1 MNDEPPV
8 NQPGGARATG
18 TPPGG
23 LAAQRRRLVAKTAW
37 VTALVTFV
45 ATQAAGWAFSRVADS
60 LAIAATP
67 VIHVESS
74 GPIASPWHVTIPREP
89 HEIEGSLVRSE
100 TITRWA
106 LNHGGG
112 PSSRVK
118 IELMIGGNRDYAVIL
133 DSIHATDVACR
144 AAPAWTEIEAT
155 VGGEIP
161 QRVVAIDLD
170 SGNYQAMP
178 QEDPSSGEPFRF
190 PLQVSRTSLEFVT
203 VHAESNESDCSF
215 RLQINLRD
223 SGKSLT
229 YTVDDGGSP
238 FRVVSPKSAI
248 AHMEWRS
255 AEGGFWTP
263 SSARA

>member
-1 MNDEPPV
+1 MEDKPPV
-8 NQPGGARATG
+8 NQPDGSRATDS
-18 TPPGG
+18 PPGG
-23 LAAQRRRLVAKTAW
+23 IAAQRRRLVARTAT
-37 VTALVTFV
+37 VTAVVTFV
-45 ATQAAGWAFSRVADS
+45 ATQAAGWAFSRIADS

-112 PSSRVK
+112 PSSTVR
-118 IELMIGGNRDYAVIL
+118 IGLMIGGNRDYAVIL
-133 DSIHATDVACR
+133 DAIHATDVECR

-161 QRVVAIDLD
+161 MRVVAIDLD
-170 SGNYQAMP
+170 SGNYQAIP
-178 QEDPSSGEPFRF
+178 QVDPFSGETFRF

-203 VHAESNESDCSF
+203 VHVDSSESDCSF
-215 RLQINLRD
+215 RLQIDLRD
-223 SGKSLT
+223 SGKTLT
-229 YTVDDGGSP
+229 HIVDDGGAP

-263 SSARA
+263 ARARE